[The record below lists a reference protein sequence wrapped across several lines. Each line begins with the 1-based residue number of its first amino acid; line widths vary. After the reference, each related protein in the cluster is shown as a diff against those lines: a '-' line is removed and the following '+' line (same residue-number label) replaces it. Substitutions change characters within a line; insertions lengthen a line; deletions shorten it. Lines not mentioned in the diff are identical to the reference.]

1 MQLIDIIIFGIYIVG
16 ILIIGS
22 VVGKSNSSGEEYFS
36 GGRSMPWYAIGLSV
50 GLTMIS
56 ANTFIGGPGW
66 GYFDGIVGAMVNI
79 TVPLAIFFIT
89 YTILPIV
96 YHHRVVTVYE
106 YVYQRFGTKTRIL
119 NVVAWLIQ
127 SLIFVGGFVYTPSLV
142 LEAITGVS
150 MKIWVP
156 LIVLLAD
163 NYTGGGGIKDV
174 I

>member
-106 YVYQRFGTKTRIL
+106 YVERSCLAHSVPYLRVGLRVYPLSGAGGHHRSEHEDLGAFDRALGGHLHRGRRYQGCYL
-119 NVVAWLIQ
+119 
-127 SLIFVGGFVYTPSLV
+127 
-142 LEAITGVS
+142 
-150 MKIWVP
+150 
-156 LIVLLAD
+156 D
-163 NYTGGGGIKDV
+163 
-174 I
+174 